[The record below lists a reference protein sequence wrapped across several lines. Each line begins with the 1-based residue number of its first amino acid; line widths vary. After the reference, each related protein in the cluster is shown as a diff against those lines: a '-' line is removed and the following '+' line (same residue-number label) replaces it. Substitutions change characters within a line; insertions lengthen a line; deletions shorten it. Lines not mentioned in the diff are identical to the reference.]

1 MPVNSFEN
9 YPMNW
14 KPDKEL
20 LKFPV
25 YISLAELLEQDIM
38 SGRLPANTQLPP
50 QRELADFLDVNLS
63 TITRAFKRCETKGL
77 IYAIIGKGTFVSP
90 NAALPVLDIPENH
103 PYIEL
108 GPIRP
113 YYQFNA
119 DVADAARRILQ
130 GTYSDKLFEFELTS
144 GNNRHRKIAATWL
157 AEFQITTSDDHIILA
172 SGTQNALAI
181 ALLSLFKA
189 GDKIITDVYTYSN
202 FISLA
207 NQLGI
212 QLISAAADHEGMLPE
227 DLEKQCKLMDIK
239 GIYLMPSYHN
249 PTSIT
254 MSSRRRQEI
263 SRVIKE
269 QDITLIEDDTYGFM
283 TKDKLPPL
291 ATLIPENTIYVH
303 GLSKSLSAGLRI
315 AYVVV
320 PDKYQKLFY
329 ATANNITL
337 KIPLLNAEIASE
349 LIASG
354 TAKEIIKK
362 KCMLSE
368 ERNRLYAKYFPEYIS
383 ENPYG
388 FFQWLPLP
396 DGTDGYH
403 FEVQAGKLGVKVLC
417 SDRFAVGDTSN
428 FSAIRIAT
436 CSPWTIG
443 ELETGLKII
452 RQIIEDNQ
460 MLIWRED
467 FII

>member
-77 IYAIIGKGTFVSP
+77 IYAVIGKGTFVSP
-90 NAALPVLDIPENH
+90 NAALPVLNIPEDH

-113 YYQFNA
+113 YYQFNT

-144 GNNRHRKIAATWL
+144 GNDRHRKIAATWL
-157 AEFQITTSDDHIILA
+157 SEFQITTSADHIILA

-254 MSSRRRQEI
+254 MSSRRRQEL

-269 QDITLIEDDTYGFM
+269 QDIT
-283 TKDKLPPL
+283 
-291 ATLIPENTIYVH
+291 
-303 GLSKSLSAGLRI
+303 
-315 AYVVV
+315 
-320 PDKYQKLFY
+320 
-329 ATANNITL
+329 
-337 KIPLLNAEIASE
+337 
-349 LIASG
+349 
-354 TAKEIIKK
+354 
-362 KCMLSE
+362 
-368 ERNRLYAKYFPEYIS
+368 
-383 ENPYG
+383 
-388 FFQWLPLP
+388 
-396 DGTDGYH
+396 
-403 FEVQAGKLGVKVLC
+403 
-417 SDRFAVGDTSN
+417 
-428 FSAIRIAT
+428 
-436 CSPWTIG
+436 
-443 ELETGLKII
+443 
-452 RQIIEDNQ
+452 
-460 MLIWRED
+460 
-467 FII
+467 

>member
-189 GDKIITDVYTYSN
+189 LVLPLRDLCGLRSRICT
-202 FISLA
+202 FIRTW
-207 NQLGI
+207 I
-212 QLISAAADHEGMLPE
+212 
-227 DLEKQCKLMDIK
+227 
-239 GIYLMPSYHN
+239 
-249 PTSIT
+249 
-254 MSSRRRQEI
+254 
-263 SRVIKE
+263 
-269 QDITLIEDDTYGFM
+269 
-283 TKDKLPPL
+283 PL
-291 ATLIPENTIYVH
+291 RFFRG
-303 GLSKSLSAGLRI
+303 GLSRGRWPVWCVMYTAREENLLREI
-315 AYVVV
+315 RV
-320 PDKYQKLFY
+320 LF
-329 ATANNITL
+329 
-337 KIPLLNAEIASE
+337 
-349 LIASG
+349 
-354 TAKEIIKK
+354 
-362 KCMLSE
+362 
-368 ERNRLYAKYFPEYIS
+368 
-383 ENPYG
+383 
-388 FFQWLPLP
+388 
-396 DGTDGYH
+396 
-403 FEVQAGKLGVKVLC
+403 
-417 SDRFAVGDTSN
+417 
-428 FSAIRIAT
+428 
-436 CSPWTIG
+436 
-443 ELETGLKII
+443 
-452 RQIIEDNQ
+452 
-460 MLIWRED
+460 
-467 FII
+467 